1 MRNRVYIEI
10 TNRCNLTCDFCHG
23 TKRPLGTMPPEDFR
37 RIAEKLRGETSYL
50 YLHVLGEP
58 LLHPQLKELLAIA
71 GELGFRVCLVTNGTL
86 LHKRREELLAAK
98 SLHKVSVSLHS
109 FEGNGGAGDLPA
121 YLQQVWDVCLPLS
134 ERGVLCALRLWNEGT
149 APRLN
154 GAVEAFLPQRIGRDV
169 ESLPRDARGNRT
181 LRPNLFLERAE
192 RFGWPDL
199 NAPESGANFCHGF
212 TRQLAVLWD
221 GTVTPCCLDSEGDIP
236 LGNLLSQPLEEILQ
250 GERAAAMAAGF
261 AARKPTE
268 ELCRRCGYARRFLK

>member
-10 TNRCNLTCDFCHG
+10 TNRCNLACDFCHG

-121 YLQQVWDVCLPLS
+121 YLQQVWEVCLPLS

-154 GAVEAFLPQRIGRDV
+154 GAVEAFLSQRIGRDV

-221 GTVTPCCLDSEGDIP
+221 GTVTPCCLDSEGNIP

-250 GERAAAMAAGF
+250 GERAVAMAAGF
-261 AARKPTE
+261 AARNPTE

>member
-10 TNRCNLTCDFCHG
+10 TNRCNLACDFCHG

-121 YLQQVWDVCLPLS
+121 YLQQVWEVCLPLS

-154 GAVEAFLPQRIGRDV
+154 GAVEALLSQRIGRDV

-250 GERAAAMAAGF
+250 GERAVAMAAGF
-261 AARKPTE
+261 AARNPTE

>member
-149 APRLN
+149 TPRLN
-154 GAVEAFLPQRIGRDV
+154 GAVEAFLSQRIGRDV

>member
-10 TNRCNLTCDFCHG
+10 TNRCNLACDFCHG

-154 GAVEAFLPQRIGRDV
+154 GAVEAFLSQRIGLDV

>member
-10 TNRCNLTCDFCHG
+10 TNRCNLACDFCHG

-154 GAVEAFLPQRIGRDV
+154 GAVEAFLSQRIGRDV

-250 GERAAAMAAGF
+250 GERAVAMAAGF
-261 AARKPTE
+261 AARNPTE

>member
-10 TNRCNLTCDFCHG
+10 INRCNLTCDFCHG

-37 RIAEKLRGETSYL
+37 RIAKKLRGETSYL

-154 GAVEAFLPQRIGRDV
+154 GAVEAFLSQRIGRDV

-250 GERAAAMAAGF
+250 GKRAAAMAAGF

>member
-1 MRNRVYIEI
+1 MRNRIYIEI
-10 TNRCNLTCDFCHG
+10 TNRCNLACDFCHG

-37 RIAEKLRGETSYL
+37 RIAEKLRGETRYL

-121 YLQQVWDVCLPLS
+121 YLQQVWEVCLPLS

-154 GAVEAFLPQRIGRDV
+154 SAVEAFLSQRIGRDV

>member
-10 TNRCNLTCDFCHG
+10 TNRCNLACDFCHG

-109 FEGNGGAGDLPA
+109 FEGNGGAGDLSA

-154 GAVEAFLPQRIGRDV
+154 GAVEAFLSQRIGRDV

-250 GERAAAMAAGF
+250 GERAVAMAAGF
-261 AARKPTE
+261 AARNPTE
-268 ELCRRCGYARRFLK
+268 DLCRRCGYARRFLK

>member
-10 TNRCNLTCDFCHG
+10 TNRCNLACDFCHG

-121 YLQQVWDVCLPLS
+121 YLQQVWDVCLPLL

-154 GAVEAFLPQRIGRDV
+154 GAVEAFLSQRIGRDV

>member
-10 TNRCNLTCDFCHG
+10 TNRCNLACDFCHG
-23 TKRPLGTMPPEDFR
+23 TKRPLGTMSPEDFR

-121 YLQQVWDVCLPLS
+121 YLQQVWEVCLPLS

-154 GAVEAFLPQRIGRDV
+154 GAVEAFLSQRIGRDV

>member
-10 TNRCNLTCDFCHG
+10 TNRCNLACDFCHG

-121 YLQQVWDVCLPLS
+121 YLQQVWEVCLPLS

-154 GAVEAFLPQRIGRDV
+154 GAVEAFLSQRIGRDG
-169 ESLPRDARGNRT
+169 ESRPRDARGNRT

>member
-86 LHKRREELLAAK
+86 LHKRRGELLAAK

-121 YLQQVWDVCLPLS
+121 YLQQVWEVCLPLS

-154 GAVEAFLPQRIGRDV
+154 GAVEAFLSQRIGRDV

>member
-10 TNRCNLTCDFCHG
+10 TNRCNLACDFCHG

-58 LLHPQLKELLAIA
+58 LLHPQLKELLAVA

-121 YLQQVWDVCLPLS
+121 YLQQVWEVCLPLS

-154 GAVEAFLPQRIGRDV
+154 GAVEAFLSQRIGRDV

>member
-10 TNRCNLTCDFCHG
+10 TNRCNLACDFCHG

-37 RIAEKLRGETSYL
+37 RIAEKLRAETSYL

-109 FEGNGGAGDLPA
+109 FEGNGGAGDLSA
-121 YLQQVWDVCLPLS
+121 YLQQVWEVCLPLS

-154 GAVEAFLPQRIGRDV
+154 GAVEAFLSQRIGRDV

>member
-1 MRNRVYIEI
+1 MRNSVYIEI
-10 TNRCNLTCDFCHG
+10 TNRCNLACDFCHG

-121 YLQQVWDVCLPLS
+121 YLQQVWEVSLPLS

-154 GAVEAFLPQRIGRDV
+154 GAVEAFLSQRIGRDV

>member
-1 MRNRVYIEI
+1 MRNRIYIEI
-10 TNRCNLTCDFCHG
+10 TNRCNLACDFCHG

-98 SLHKVSVSLHS
+98 SLHKFSVSLHS

-121 YLQQVWDVCLPLS
+121 YLQQVWEVCLPLS

-154 GAVEAFLPQRIGRDV
+154 GAVEAFLSQRIGRDV

>member
-10 TNRCNLTCDFCHG
+10 TNRCNLACDFCHG

-37 RIAEKLRGETSYL
+37 RIAKKLRGETSYL

-154 GAVEAFLPQRIGRDV
+154 SAVEAFLSQRIGRDV

>member
-37 RIAEKLRGETSYL
+37 RIAKKLRGETSYL

-121 YLQQVWDVCLPLS
+121 YLQQVWEVCLPLS

-154 GAVEAFLPQRIGRDV
+154 GAVEAFLSQRIGRDV

>member
-10 TNRCNLTCDFCHG
+10 TNRCNLACDFCHG

-86 LHKRREELLAAK
+86 LHKRREDLLAAK

-154 GAVEAFLPQRIGRDV
+154 GAVEAFLSQRIGRDV

>member
-10 TNRCNLTCDFCHG
+10 TNRCNLACDFCHG

-121 YLQQVWDVCLPLS
+121 YLQQVWEVCLPLS

-154 GAVEAFLPQRIGRDV
+154 SAVEAFLSQRIGRDV

-212 TRQLAVLWD
+212 SRQLAVLWD

>member
-10 TNRCNLTCDFCHG
+10 TNRCNLACDFCHG

-121 YLQQVWDVCLPLS
+121 YLQQVWEVCLPLS

-154 GAVEAFLPQRIGRDV
+154 GEVEAFLSQRIGRDV

>member
-10 TNRCNLTCDFCHG
+10 TNRCNLACDFCHG

-37 RIAEKLRGETSYL
+37 RIAEKLRGETSYR

-121 YLQQVWDVCLPLS
+121 YLQQVWEVCLPLS

-154 GAVEAFLPQRIGRDV
+154 GAVEAFLSQRIGRDV

>member
-10 TNRCNLTCDFCHG
+10 TNRCNLACDFCHG

-86 LHKRREELLAAK
+86 LYKRREELLAAK

-154 GAVEAFLPQRIGRDV
+154 GAVEAFLSQRIGRDV

>member
-1 MRNRVYIEI
+1 MRNRIYIEI
-10 TNRCNLTCDFCHG
+10 TNRCNLACDFCHG
-23 TKRPLGTMPPEDFR
+23 TKRPLGTMQPEDFR

-121 YLQQVWDVCLPLS
+121 YLQQVWEVCLPLS

-154 GAVEAFLPQRIGRDV
+154 GAVEAFLSQRIGRDV

>member
-10 TNRCNLTCDFCHG
+10 TNRCNLACDFCHG

-86 LHKRREELLAAK
+86 LHKWREELLAAK
-98 SLHKVSVSLHS
+98 SLHKFSVSLHS

-121 YLQQVWDVCLPLS
+121 YLQQVWEVCLPLS

-154 GAVEAFLPQRIGRDV
+154 GAVEAFLSQRIGRDV

-250 GERAAAMAAGF
+250 GKRAAAMAAGF

>member
-10 TNRCNLTCDFCHG
+10 TNRCNLACDFCHG

-154 GAVEAFLPQRIGRDV
+154 GAVEAFLSQRIGRDV

-199 NAPESGANFCHGF
+199 HAPESGANFCHGF
-212 TRQLAVLWD
+212 TRQLAVLGD

-250 GERAAAMAAGF
+250 GERAVAMAAGF
-261 AARKPTE
+261 AARNPTE

>member
-10 TNRCNLTCDFCHG
+10 TNRCNLACDFCHG

-98 SLHKVSVSLHS
+98 SLHKFSVSLHS
-109 FEGNGGAGDLPA
+109 FEWNGGAGDLPA

-154 GAVEAFLPQRIGRDV
+154 SAVEAFLSQRIGRDV

>member
-10 TNRCNLTCDFCHG
+10 TNRCNLACDFCHG

-121 YLQQVWDVCLPLS
+121 YLQQVWEVCLPLS

-154 GAVEAFLPQRIGRDV
+154 GAVEAFLSQRIGRDV

-221 GTVTPCCLDSEGDIP
+221 GMVTPCCLDSEGDIP

>member
-10 TNRCNLTCDFCHG
+10 TNRCNLACDFCHG

-121 YLQQVWDVCLPLS
+121 YLQQVWEVCLPLS

-154 GAVEAFLPQRIGRDV
+154 GAVEAFLSQRIGRDV

-250 GERAAAMAAGF
+250 GERAVAMAAGF
-261 AARKPTE
+261 AARNPTE

>member
-10 TNRCNLTCDFCHG
+10 TNRCNLACDFCHG
-23 TKRPLGTMPPEDFR
+23 TKRPLGTMSPEDFR

-154 GAVEAFLPQRIGRDV
+154 SAVEAFLSQRIGRDV

>member
-154 GAVEAFLPQRIGRDV
+154 GAVEAFLSQRIGRDV

>member
-10 TNRCNLTCDFCHG
+10 TNRCNLACDFCHG

-121 YLQQVWDVCLPLS
+121 YLQQVWEVCLPLS

-154 GAVEAFLPQRIGRDV
+154 GAVEAFLSQRIGRDV
-169 ESLPRDARGNRT
+169 ESLPRDARGNRS

>member
-10 TNRCNLTCDFCHG
+10 TNRCNLACDFCHG

-121 YLQQVWDVCLPLS
+121 YLQQVWEVCLPLS

-154 GAVEAFLPQRIGRDV
+154 GAVEAFLSQRIGRDV

-250 GERAAAMAAGF
+250 GKRAAAMAAGF

>member
-10 TNRCNLTCDFCHG
+10 TNRCNLACDFCHG

-154 GAVEAFLPQRIGRDV
+154 SAVEAFLSQRIGRDV

-250 GERAAAMAAGF
+250 GERAAAMAAGI
-261 AARKPTE
+261 AARKRTE
-268 ELCRRCGYARRFLK
+268 ELCRRCGYARRFLY

>member
-10 TNRCNLTCDFCHG
+10 TNRWNLACDFCHG

-154 GAVEAFLPQRIGRDV
+154 GAVEAFLSQRIGRDV
-169 ESLPRDARGNRT
+169 ESLPRDVRGNRT

>member
-1 MRNRVYIEI
+1 M
-10 TNRCNLTCDFCHG
+10 
-23 TKRPLGTMPPEDFR
+23 
-37 RIAEKLRGETSYL
+37 
-50 YLHVLGEP
+50 
-58 LLHPQLKELLAIA
+58 
-71 GELGFRVCLVTNGTL
+71 
-86 LHKRREELLAAK
+86 AAK

-121 YLQQVWDVCLPLS
+121 YLQQVWEVCLPLS

-154 GAVEAFLPQRIGRDV
+154 GAVEAFLSQRIGRDV

>member
-10 TNRCNLTCDFCHG
+10 TNRCNLACDFCHG

-154 GAVEAFLPQRIGRDV
+154 GAVEAFLSQRIGRDV

-236 LGNLLSQPLEEILQ
+236 LGNLLSRPLEEILQ